1 MSWIDDIE
9 NITLTITTG
18 DGKSWEPKW
27 KNASKEVEYNASVFE
42 FVNVEGSLVL
52 RQKPKGRKFE
62 LELYF
67 DGENAVTIG
76 NSFEQSARD
85 SRIWT
90 IKHPFYGDFKCQP
103 LNLKQDNSGLNVSK
117 FSITVI
123 ETITDAYPK
132 TSVVFVDEIE
142 SQLVITNEAQ
152 ANAFN
157 NSKELEKVSL
167 QNDVQTLDTYLS
179 KIIKTGEELKEF
191 KTAVSDAVI
200 EITNV
205 TSSGL
210 TILRAIQSIIN
221 YPATIEQTIEARFIA
236 LKEAFNTIIDT
247 FTGNK
252 NQFEAVAGGLVAAMY
267 VASSTNITDDYD
279 TRVLVFNQ
287 QDRLSEVYNEYV
299 TYLDSLQTDRA
310 DSDDS
315 YIPSFD
321 GLNEL
326 NKLAG
331 LTMSNLY
338 DIAFSAKQ
346 EREYTLD
353 KDSNPILLT
362 HKFYGLDKKDVN
374 LNKFIKTNNIGLN
387 ELLNIRKGRKI
398 IYYV

>member
-9 NITLTITTG
+9 NISLTIITG

-132 TSVVFVDEIE
+132 PSVVFVDEIE

-152 ANAFN
+152 AQAFN

-167 QNDVQTLDTYLS
+167 QNNVETLDTYLS

-221 YPATIEQTIEARFIA
+221 YPATIEQTIEARFTA

-287 QDRLSEVYNEYV
+287 QDKLSEVYNEYV

-374 LNKFIKTNNIGLN
+374 LSKFIKTNNIGLN
-387 ELLNIRKGRKI
+387 ELLNIVKGRKI